1 MLHNFCDRQA
11 VVNIAIKHLF
21 DQINAVL
28 RERQKW
34 YSERMVQDLIDV
46 VEWVF
51 FVDDGV
57 EKNTECPN
65 ILLLASV
72 RLALQYFRGSIV

>member
-1 MLHNFCDRQA
+1 MLHNFRDRQA
-11 VVNIAIKHLF
+11 VVNIPIKHLS
-21 DQINAVL
+21 DQINAFL
-28 RERQKW
+28 RERQEW
-34 YSERMVQDLIDV
+34 YPERMVQDLIDV

-57 EKNTECPN
+57 EKDTESPN

-72 RLALQYFRGSIV
+72 RLALQYFRGGIV